1 MRTSLTEPAFSAT
14 RDIRSPSI
22 HAAGTNH
29 RDALCSATWVPKRST
44 VKDIHEMSVNCQT
57 RTVLSTQGMS

>member
-29 RDALCSATWVPKRST
+29 RDALCSATWVPKRLA
-44 VKDIHEMSVNCQT
+44 VKDIHELSVKLPVKDCPQHM
-57 RTVLSTQGMS
+57 GMS